1 MKKKFIGITL
11 ATLIISMFIFT
22 GGVFAQAEVP
32 PEVPADTEPVM
43 VEPLYLNHDEH
54 VAALVDL
61 TGLTAEEIE
70 ARLAAG
76 ETAYDIAMSMNVAQ
90 EDFHAIWPMG
100 GNGMG
105 QGDGVCDGTCDG
117 TGSDAA
123 LQIQLQTRLQTRAQ
137 DGSCLS
143 ADCVP
148 QNLSGTCEPINLQ
161 DGNGAGRG
169 GSNR

>member
-11 ATLIISMFIFT
+11 AAVLVSMFVFT
-22 GGVFAQAEVP
+22 GAVFAQAEVP
-32 PEVPADTEPVM
+32 PEVPADVEPVS
-43 VEPLYLNHDEH
+43 VEPLYLNHDDH
-54 VAALVDL
+54 VAALVEL

-76 ETAYDIAMSMNVAQ
+76 DTAYDIAMSMNVAQ

-100 GNGMG
+100 SNGMG
-105 QGDGVCDGTCDG
+105 QGNGICDGTCDG
-117 TGSDAA
+117 TAIQ
-123 LQIQLQTRLQTRAQ
+123 LQTQLQTRLQTRAQ

-148 QNLSGTCEPINLQ
+148 QNLSGTCEPMNLQ
-161 DGNGAGRG
+161 DGSGTGRG